1 MKEHFI
7 TALAIAGITGFF
19 FWDNHQRE
27 ISKRPAYEGN
37 AAAIA
42 RPLNLADT
50 QYKICQTTKVSD
62 GDTIAVN
69 CDGETLKIRLCGIDA
84 PEKKQPLGM
93 DSKALLSKYVEGKQV
108 VIRPMERDRYD
119 RTVAEVSVKVGN
131 DDIAHNVNAEMVR
144 AGMAYHYAQYSKNC
158 PSRNLIVDAEAIAQ
172 KNKVGVWAGNHQKPW
187 EYRRASK

>member
-1 MKEHFI
+1 MKEHLI

-42 RPLNLADT
+42 RPIRSEDT

-62 GDTIAVN
+62 GDTINVD
-69 CDGETLKIRLCGIDA
+69 CDGEELKIRFCGIDA

-93 DSKALLSKYVEGKQV
+93 ESKALLSKFVEGKTV
-108 VIRPMERDRYD
+108 SVRPIEKDRYD
-119 RTVAEVSVKVGN
+119 RTVAEIFVKVGS
-131 DDIAHNVNAEMVR
+131 DDFAQNVNAEMVK
-144 AGMAYHYAQYSKNC
+144 AGMAYHYKQFSKNC
-158 PSRNLIVDAEAIAQ
+158 PSRSLIVDAEAIAQ
-172 KNKVGVWAGNHQKPW
+172 KNKVGVWSGDHVKPW
-187 EYRRASK
+187 EYRRAGK

>member
-37 AAAIA
+37 AAVIA
-42 RPLNLADT
+42 RPINSADT
-50 QYKICQTTKVSD
+50 AYKICQTTRVSD
-62 GDTIAVN
+62 GDTINVD

-93 DSKALLSKYVEGKQV
+93 DSKALLSKYVEGKT
-108 VIRPMERDRYD
+108 VIVRPMERDRYD

-144 AGMAYHYAQYSKNC
+144 AGMAYHYRQYSKNC
-158 PSRNLIVDAEAIAQ
+158 PSRDQIVDAEAIAQ
-172 KNKVGVWAGNHQKPW
+172 KNKVGVWSGNYQKPW